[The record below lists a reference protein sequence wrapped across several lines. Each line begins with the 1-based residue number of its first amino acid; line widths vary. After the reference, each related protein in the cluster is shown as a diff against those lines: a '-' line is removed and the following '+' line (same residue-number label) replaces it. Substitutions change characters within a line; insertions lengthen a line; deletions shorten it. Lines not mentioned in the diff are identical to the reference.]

1 MINNITQVRRESYLP
16 LDHGEYKMASVTK
29 TNGVN
34 VIAGNGLGPNT
45 RILSLSK
52 TAITTTAIADL
63 NAVVAAMTAGGV
75 AGTDDAVS
83 IAGVAHTS
91 TGVAHVAVQGT
102 GVLTPGADYRGVT
115 GVTAALVA
123 AFTD

>member
-1 MINNITQVRRESYLP
+1 MATQ
-16 LDHGEYKMASVTK
+16 TK
-29 TNGVN
+29 VNGVN
-34 VIAGNGLGPNT
+34 VVEGNGLGPRT

-63 NAVVAAMTAGGV
+63 NSVVAALQTGGV

-83 IAGVAHTS
+83 IAAVAHTS
-91 TGVAHVAVQGT
+91 SGVAHVAVQGT

-123 AFTD
+123 TFTD

>member
-1 MINNITQVRRESYLP
+1 
-16 LDHGEYKMASVTK
+16 MASVAK

-34 VIAGNGLGPNT
+34 VIAGNGLGPVT

-63 NAVVAAMTAGGV
+63 NSVVAAITAGGV

-83 IAGVAHTS
+83 ISGVAHTS
-91 TGVAHVAVQGT
+91 TGVAHIAVQGT

-123 AFTD
+123 TFTD

>member
-1 MINNITQVRRESYLP
+1 
-16 LDHGEYKMASVTK
+16 MAAVTK
-29 TNGVN
+29 VNGVN
-34 VIAGNGLGPNT
+34 VIAGNGLGPVT
-45 RILSLSK
+45 RIISLSK

-75 AGTDDAVS
+75 KGTADAVS
-83 IAGVAHTS
+83 IAGVAHTA
-91 TGVAHVAVQGT
+91 TGVAHIAVQGT

-123 AFTD
+123 TFTD

>member
-1 MINNITQVRRESYLP
+1 
-16 LDHGEYKMASVTK
+16 MASVTK

-91 TGVAHVAVQGT
+91 SGVAHVAVQGT
-102 GVLTPGADYRGVT
+102 GALTAGDNYRGVT
-115 GVTAALVA
+115 GVTMAVVA
-123 AFTD
+123 TFTD

>member
-1 MINNITQVRRESYLP
+1 
-16 LDHGEYKMASVTK
+16 MAEVTK
-29 TNGVN
+29 VNGVDA
-34 VIAGNGLGPNT
+34 IAGNGLGPNT
-45 RILSLSK
+45 RVLSLSK

-63 NAVVAAMTAGGV
+63 NAVVAALSAGGAKGV
-75 AGTDDAVS
+75 DDAVT

-91 TGVAHVAVQGT
+91 AGVAHVAVQGT

-123 AFTD
+123 EFDSLT

>member
-1 MINNITQVRRESYLP
+1 
-16 LDHGEYKMASVTK
+16 MASVTK

-45 RILSLSK
+45 RILSLTK
-52 TAITTTAIADL
+52 AAITTTAIADL
-63 NAVVAAMTAGGV
+63 NAVVAALTAGGV
-75 AGTDDAVS
+75 AATDDAVS
-83 IAGVAHTS
+83 IAGVAHTA

-123 AFTD
+123 TFTD